1 MSALDVSMDNNLLKK
16 MCSNSH
22 KLIEWQIEI
31 IQVALGHSDW
41 HSSMYKGLNVLMSS
55 KRHLTWECQSSH
67 WHFGIWQLGH
77 MFLWGTLTLYPYYT
91 VLGLF
96 YWATEERICK
106 FYRKKSVAEMCVNV
120 NMLFIVVVCNHFTTG
135 QHHWYTECA
144 VFSRY

>member
-1 MSALDVSMDNNLLKK
+1 

-31 IQVALGHSDW
+31 IQVALVHSDW

-55 KRHLTWECQSSH
+55 KRQFNMRLSIKPLAFWHLTVGSH
-67 WHFGIWQLGH
+67 VPLRD
-77 MFLWGTLTLYPYYT
+77 TLTLYPYYT

-106 FYRKKSVAEMCVNV
+106 FYRKTSVAEMCVNV